1 MKKELKIVCA
11 ILGIVIILGIV
22 FFIVHYKRV
31 ETCGMKYTYFN
42 NEIMEKDII
51 FNKKQDLSSLPKN
64 ITAKEAEEKGY
75 FVYDGVENKVYNKD
89 ILDRFIK
96 NTEINAMNRVA
107 DEIMIVVYGIE
118 GYSTIYDLE
127 YRTDINKYILTADT
141 TRNNAIA
148 EDGSI
153 IPKEIITDTD
163 IPGDCY
169 GITLTEYPGVNATSI
184 SLSVYKDI
192 NSDEKQYKNIEI
204 ARYLLDAEIINK

>member
-1 MKKELKIVCA
+1 MKKELKIICA
-11 ILGIVIILGIV
+11 ILGIIIILGII
-22 FFIVHYKRV
+22 FFIVNDKRI
-31 ETCGMKYTYFN
+31 ETCSIKYTDFN
-42 NEIMEKDII
+42 NEIIEKDIVY
-51 FNKKQDLSSLPKN
+51 NNEQNLSSLPKN
-64 ITAKEAEEKGY
+64 ITAKESAEKGY

-96 NTEINAMNRVA
+96 NTEINAMNRIA

-118 GYSTIYDLE
+118 GCSTIYDLE
-127 YRTDINKYILTADT
+127 YRTDINKYILTTDT

-153 IPKEIITDTD
+153 IQKEIITNTD

-184 SLSVYKDI
+184 SLSLYKDI